1 MTTSIEIAKTV
12 TESNL
17 QGGTDRDFSH
27 EETASI
33 QHTNAAIR
41 QAVRQHA
48 VSRAK
53 RKQHTSMQAVLQL
66 EQDALLVE
74 AKSHARQYAEAEAA
88 VKDRIVK

>member
-1 MTTSIEIAKTV
+1 MTTSIKFAKAV

>member
-1 MTTSIEIAKTV
+1 MTTSIEFAKTV

-48 VSRAK
+48 VSRAN
-53 RKQHTSMQAVLQL
+53 
-66 EQDALLVE
+66 
-74 AKSHARQYAEAEAA
+74 
-88 VKDRIVK
+88 

>member
-1 MTTSIEIAKTV
+1 MMTSIELAKAV

-17 QGGTDRDFSH
+17 KRDTGRDFSSS
-27 EETASI
+27 ETASI

-41 QAVRQHA
+41 QVVRQHA
-48 VSRAK
+48 ILCATR
-53 RKQHTSMQAVLQL
+53 HTSMQAALDAKRDTLLQ
-66 EQDALLVE
+66 A

>member
-1 MTTSIEIAKTV
+1 MTTSIEFAKAV

-17 QGGTDRDFSH
+17 QGNTDKNFSH
-27 EETASI
+27 EEIASI

-53 RKQHTSMQAVLQL
+53 RINDGDFPYNIY
-66 EQDALLVE
+66 DATG
-74 AKSHARQYAEAEAA
+74 
-88 VKDRIVK
+88 RIVKPEAKKAKKKA

>member
-1 MTTSIEIAKTV
+1 MTTSIEFAKAV

-17 QGGTDRDFSH
+17 QGNTDKNFSH
-27 EETASI
+27 EEIASI
-33 QHTNAAIR
+33 QNTNAAIR

-53 RKQHTSMQAVLQL
+53 RKQHTSMQAVLQA
-66 EQDALLVE
+66 EQDALLVA
-74 AKSHARQYAEAEAA
+74 AKSHSQQYAEAEAA

>member
-1 MTTSIEIAKTV
+1 MSFPSRIQSLNE
-12 TESNL
+12 
-17 QGGTDRDFSH
+17 GGTDRDFSH

>member
-1 MTTSIEIAKTV
+1 MTTSIEFAKTV

-48 VSRAK
+48 VSPNLKGSADPLG
-53 RKQHTSMQAVLQL
+53 SVLL
-66 EQDALLVE
+66 SLIFNILFN
-74 AKSHARQYAEAEAA
+74 RCL
-88 VKDRIVK
+88 